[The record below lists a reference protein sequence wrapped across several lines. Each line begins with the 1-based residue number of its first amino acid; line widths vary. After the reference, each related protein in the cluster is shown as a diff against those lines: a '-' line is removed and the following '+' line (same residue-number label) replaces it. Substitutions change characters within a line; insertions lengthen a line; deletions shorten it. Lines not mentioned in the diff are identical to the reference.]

1 MTQTS
6 SQTYSH
12 EELKALLPHRDP
24 MLLLDSVTLDE
35 EEGGESGSANS
46 SNRVARGKLEIRG
59 DEFFLQG
66 HFPGNPLLPGVIQ
79 CEILA
84 QTCCVL
90 LGQEAAAAEVTP
102 VYTGLTNVKF
112 RRPVR
117 PGETFDSEVS
127 ITRQR
132 GMFYWASGVGHVGD
146 ETCVQADFSFALV
159 PNEAATASE
168 ANA

>member
-1 MTQTS
+1 MAC
-6 SQTYSH
+6 TYTH

-24 MLLLDSVTLDE
+24 MLLLDSITLDDD
-35 EEGGESGSANS
+35 G
-46 SNRVARGKLEIRG
+46 VAHGRLAICG

-90 LGQEAAAAEVTP
+90 LGGSDAATNVTP
-102 VYTGLTNVKF
+102 VYTGLSNVKF

-117 PGETFDSEVS
+117 PGETIETEAR

-132 GMFYWASGVGHVGD
+132 NQFYWASGAGRVGD
-146 ETCVQADFSFALV
+146 EVCVQAEFSFALV
-159 PNEAATASE
+159 PDAAAGHAGGTRS
-168 ANA
+168 

>member
-1 MTQTS
+1 
-6 SQTYSH
+6 
-12 EELKALLPHRDP
+12 
-24 MLLLDSVTLDE
+24 MLLLDSVTLE
-35 EEGGESGSANS
+35 EEESGSS
-46 SNRVARGKLEIRG
+46 ESGSGSVARGALAIRG

-84 QTCCVL
+84 QTCCAL
-90 LGQEAAAAEVTP
+90 LGTEVASADVTP

-117 PGETFDSEVS
+117 PGETFESEVR

-132 GMFYWASGVGHVGD
+132 SMFYWASGTGRVAGEV
-146 ETCVQADFSFALV
+146 CVQADFSFALV
-159 PNEAATASE
+159 DTP
-168 ANA
+168 

>member
-1 MTQTS
+1 MAR
-6 SQTYSH
+6 TYTH

-24 MLLLDSVTLDE
+24 MLLLDSVALDDD
-35 EEGGESGSANS
+35 G
-46 SNRVARGKLEIRG
+46 VAHGALQVRG

-90 LGQEAAAAEVTP
+90 MGGAEVESALTP

-117 PGETFDSEVS
+117 PGELFETEVRL
-127 ITRQR
+127 TRQR
-132 GMFYWASGVGHVGD
+132 GRFFWGAGEGRVAG
-146 ETCVQADFSFALV
+146 ELCVQAEFSFALV
-159 PNEAATASE
+159 DTETGE
-168 ANA
+168 

>member
-1 MTQTS
+1 MAHTQTF
-6 SQTYSH
+6 TH

-24 MLLLDSVTLDE
+24 MLLLDRVTLE
-35 EEGGESGSANS
+35 VEESGSS
-46 SNRVARGKLEIRG
+46 ESGSGRIARGKLAIRG

-66 HFPGNPLLPGVIQ
+66 HFPGNSLLPGVIQ

-84 QTCCVL
+84 QTCCAL
-90 LGQEAAAAEVTP
+90 LGQEATATDVTP

-117 PGETFDSEVS
+117 PGEIIETETR

-132 GMFYWASGVGHVGD
+132 GIFYWASGIGRVGD
-146 ETCVQADFSFALV
+146 EICVQADFSFALA
-159 PNEAATASE
+159 PNEQNEVGA
-168 ANA
+168 

>member
-1 MTQTS
+1 MAH
-6 SQTYSH
+6 TYTH

-24 MLLLDSVTLDE
+24 MLLLDSVTLDDD
-35 EEGGESGSANS
+35 G
-46 SNRVARGKLEIRG
+46 VAHGKLAITGE
-59 DEFFLQG
+59 EFFLQG

-90 LGQEAAAAEVTP
+90 LGVQPGDVQPAAPTPAQATP

-117 PGETFDSEVS
+117 PGETIETEVR

-132 GMFYWASGVGHVGD
+132 SQFYWASGVGRVGD

-159 PNEAATASE
+159 PVPDAGTDAGAAGE
-168 ANA
+168 VRP

>member
-1 MTQTS
+1 MTQTTPR
-6 SQTYSH
+6 TYSH

-24 MLLLDSVTLDE
+24 MLLLDSVTLDDD
-35 EEGGESGSANS
+35 G
-46 SNRVARGKLEIRG
+46 VAHGMLQIRG

-84 QTCCVL
+84 QTCCAL
-90 LGQEAAAAEVTP
+90 LGQEVAEANVTP

-117 PGETFDSEVS
+117 PGETMETEVS

-132 GMFYWASGVGHVGD
+132 NQFYWARGIGRVGD
-146 ETCVQADFSFALV
+146 EVCVQADFSFALV
-159 PNEAATASE
+159 PTEL
-168 ANA
+168 

>member
-1 MTQTS
+1 MARSITR
-6 SQTYSH
+6 TYSH
-12 EELKALLPHRDP
+12 EELKTLLPHRDP
-24 MLLLDSVTLDE
+24 MLLLDRVTLDE
-35 EEGGESGSANS
+35 SG
-46 SNRVARGKLEIRG
+46 VARGELTLRG

-84 QTCCVL
+84 QTCCAL
-90 LGQEAAAAEVTP
+90 LGQEGAATEVTP

-117 PGETFDSEVS
+117 PGQTMQTEVS

-132 GMFYWASGVGHVGD
+132 GMFFWASGVGSVDGQ
-146 ETCVQADFSFALV
+146 TCVQADFSFALV
-159 PNEAATASE
+159 PNEKDGARL
-168 ANA
+168 